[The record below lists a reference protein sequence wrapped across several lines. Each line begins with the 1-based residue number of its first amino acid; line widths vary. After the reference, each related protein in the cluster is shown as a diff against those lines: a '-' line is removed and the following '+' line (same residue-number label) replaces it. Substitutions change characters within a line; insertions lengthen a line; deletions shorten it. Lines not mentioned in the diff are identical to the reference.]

1 MNIIDRIKNILL
13 TPKTEWEVINGE
25 TATPASLLTSY
36 VLPLAVVGSLG
47 GILGFFIFGGLA
59 GMAFAI
65 GTAII
70 GLVVTA
76 IAFFVASYIVDALA
90 PSFESEKN
98 LSKSAQL
105 VAYSGTAGAV
115 GSLLSFIPILGWLI
129 ALAAWGYGAYLMY
142 LGIGT
147 LKKTH
152 EDKKIIYVIVNYT
165 IWMAAY
171 FILIA
176 IFSGILLASLGGIA
190 AIGAA
195 GMR

>member
-1 MNIIDRIKNILL
+1 MNIIDRVKNILL
-13 TPKTEWEVINGE
+13 TPKTEWEVIDGE
-25 TATPASLLTSY
+25 TATPVSLITSY
-36 VLPLAVVGSLG
+36 VLPLAAVGSIG

-59 GMAFAI
+59 GVAFAI

-70 GLVVTA
+70 GLVITA
-76 IAFFVASYIVDALA
+76 VLFFVLSYIVDALA
-90 PSFESEKN
+90 SSFDSEKN

-115 GSLLSFIPILGWLI
+115 GGLLSFIPIIGWLI
-129 ALAAWGYGAYLMY
+129 GLAAWGYGAYLMY

-147 LKKTH
+147 LKKTP
-152 EDKKIIYVIVNYT
+152 EDKKIIYVIVIYA

-176 IFSGILLASLGGIA
+176 LFSGILLASLGGMA

-195 GMR
+195 GLR